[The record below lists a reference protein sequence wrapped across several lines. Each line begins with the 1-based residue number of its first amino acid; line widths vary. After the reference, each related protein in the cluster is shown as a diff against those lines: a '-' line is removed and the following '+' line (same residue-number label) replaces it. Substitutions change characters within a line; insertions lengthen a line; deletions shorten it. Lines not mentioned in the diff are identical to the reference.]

1 MLSTKLDELDTT
13 NLLALAWSISIL
25 ISKFNYNVDAR
36 LKQLIVEKL
45 PNNLSVE
52 KKGEIPS
59 ICFSISN
66 YGEDGNES
74 LNKSIENK
82 ISYYSSFFCKFY
94 VIKFL

>member
-1 MLSTKLDELDTT
+1 MLTTKLDELDTT
-13 NLLALAWSISIL
+13 NLLAVAWSISIL
-25 ISKFNYNVDAR
+25 LSKFNYPVDAK

-45 PNNLSVE
+45 PNNISIE

-66 YGEDGNES
+66 YGEEGNEP

-82 ISYYSSFFCKFY
+82 ISHYSTIFCKNNL
-94 VIKFL
+94 INKF